1 MCVRLRIVSNTCL
14 YKATPLVKIN
24 AYVLERPPVDTR
36 IEKVSTD
43 VGGRVLPT
51 NLKAQGFFLPLTRKS
66 PPWRPLSCWPVA
78 VVRFS
83 TCCCVCDRTSLSLR
97 LLDVHK
103 VSRGLSQH
111 LQPSLSPYNVHKT
124 HENITSPSAN
134 RLGEE
139 RGKKRLFC
147 PSVLHDCSSAPF
159 QHSPRNQ
166 QEGN

>member
-51 NLKAQGFFLPLTRKS
+51 NLKAQGFFCLRLERV
-66 PPWRPLSCWPVA
+66 PPWRLSCWPVA
-78 VVRFS
+78 VVTFS

-97 LLDVHK
+97 LLDVHN

-111 LQPSLSPYNVHKT
+111 LQPSLCLLITYKR
-124 HENITSPSAN
+124 HENITSPSDN

-139 RGKKRLFC
+139 RGKKRLLC
-147 PSVLHDCSSAPF
+147 PSDLHDCYK
-159 QHSPRNQ
+159 QIR
-166 QEGN
+166 